1 MMMTYRTLY
10 RLLLTTSVALILAA
24 CGASEQ
30 GPRAVE
36 EAAALEAAH
45 RQAEEQAAVARA
57 EEQRLVAEQASVAA
71 AEQERAAAA
80 AQAAR
85 EAAAT
90 AQREAARQAEVAR
103 AQAAAQVRAE
113 VEAATQAQ
121 SARVTQ
127 LERQI
132 ENTSDEVQELE
143 QVNDSLEQ
151 AVTAAE
157 ELLRALN
164 EEQLKYASTTADGA
178 LQEPLDKERIAELE
192 ARMDALRREIE
203 SQSR

>member
-1 MMMTYRTLY
+1 MMIYRTLS
-10 RLLLTTSVALILAA
+10 RLLMAVPLTCLLVA
-24 CGASEQ
+24 CGASPQE
-30 GPRAVE
+30 PRAVE

-45 RQAEEQAAVARA
+45 RQAEEQAAAARA
-57 EEQRLVAEQASVAA
+57 QEAEQA
-71 AEQERAAAA
+71 RAAADQERVA
-80 AQAAR
+80 AEAAR
-85 EAAAT
+85 EAAAE
-90 AQREAARQAEVAR
+90 AEREAARQAELAQIQEQQAR
-103 AQAAAQVRAE
+103 AQLRAQAE
-113 VEAATQAQ
+113 AVAQAQ
-121 SARVTQ
+121 RARVTQ

-203 SQSR
+203 AQSR